1 VQPKR
6 QNDAGK
12 RPRGELTRARI
23 REAANKLF
31 LEQGFEHTTVDAIV
45 ASAGISKGTFYL
57 HFERKEDLLLEYGA
71 KRLRLMREMVPDLL
85 GKTSFCEAL
94 EELVNKLARGK
105 AWDRDVTGRAIV
117 EIGTSAERLRV
128 VAPHA
133 LLRPLV
139 EVGQARGEVRGDI
152 PADALC
158 QFILR
163 SLLGALRDWGLGD
176 DGLSRDEAL
185 DYALRL
191 VLDAVTTRRAGP
203 LS

>member
-1 VQPKR
+1 VQSKR
-6 QNDAGK
+6 QFDAPK
-12 RPRGELTRARI
+12 RPRGEATRARI

-31 LEQGFEHTTVDAIV
+31 LEQGFENTTVDAIV
-45 ASAGISKGTFYL
+45 AAAGVSKGTFYL

-71 KRLRLMREMVPDLL
+71 KRLRLMRELVPDLL
-85 GKTSFCEAL
+85 GSTSFRNAL
-94 EELVNKLARGK
+94 EQLVNKLARGK

-139 EVGQARGEVRGDI
+139 EVGQARGEVRNDV
-152 PADALC
+152 PPDALC

-163 SLLGALRDWGLGD
+163 SLLGALRDWGLGN

-185 DYALRL
+185 DYALML
-191 VLDAVTTRRAGP
+191 VLDAVTARPQVDA
-203 LS
+203 